1 MYRERDSVCTYGSTE
16 ASAKAATHCEID
28 GRGQAGNL
36 LTCAPLHPSA
46 ATAAVVTVT
55 PRAEQGH
62 GGDARADQWVDS
74 ITKIAVAVRNC
85 ISREYKIS
93 IDDYIIDMI
102 VIEKSILN

>member
-1 MYRERDSVCTYGSTE
+1 M
-16 ASAKAATHCEID
+16 
-28 GRGQAGNL
+28 
-36 LTCAPLHPSA
+36 
-46 ATAAVVTVT
+46 TVT

-93 IDDYIIDMI
+93 IHEYVLNMI